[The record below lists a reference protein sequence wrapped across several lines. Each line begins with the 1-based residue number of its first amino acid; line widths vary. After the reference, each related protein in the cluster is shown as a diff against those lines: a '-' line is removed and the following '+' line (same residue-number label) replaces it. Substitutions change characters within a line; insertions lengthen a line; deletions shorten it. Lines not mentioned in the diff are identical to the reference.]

1 MAGKVKTWVWVV
13 VGIVVVGILG
23 VITMAAAS
31 LWYIKSHVNIRSTT
45 VAAATEDFQSVRQRF
60 AAQKPLIEL
69 DEQGTFLRAN
79 VDRPNGTQRPQTLN
93 VMAFDSHDE
102 KVIRM
107 ELPWWVL
114 RLKSGGSR
122 FDIGRSNVDL
132 ARMRITVEDLE
143 RYGPILIL
151 DQKDTDGSRVLVWSQ
166 SLSTTEN
173 PAAGF
178 DGFRPDSGR
187 RAGCVFCSSTDIGA
201 NP

>member
-1 MAGKVKTWVWVV
+1 MAGKIKTWVWVI
-13 VGIVVVGILG
+13 VGIAVVGILG
-23 VITMAAAS
+23 VIAMAAAG
-31 LWYIKSHVNIRSTT
+31 LYFVKSHVDIRSTT
-45 VAAATEDFQSVRQRF
+45 VAVATEDFQSVRQRF
-60 AAQKPLIEL
+60 ATQKPLIEL
-69 DEQGTFLRAN
+69 DEQGSFLRAN

-93 VMAFDSHDE
+93 IMAFDPHDE

-107 ELPWWVL
+107 ALPFWLL

-166 SLSTTEN
+166 
-173 PAAGF
+173 
-178 DGFRPDSGR
+178 
-187 RAGCVFCSSTDIGA
+187 
-201 NP
+201 

>member
-1 MAGKVKTWVWVV
+1 MAGKVKTWVWVI

-23 VITMAAAS
+23 VIAMAAAG
-31 LWYIKSHVNIRSTT
+31 LYFVKSHIDIRSTT
-45 VAAATEDFQSVRQRF
+45 VAVATEDFQTIRQRF

-69 DEQGTFLRAN
+69 DEEGSFLRAN
-79 VDRPNGTQRPQTLN
+79 VDRPNGTQRPQTLKI
-93 VMAFDSHDE
+93 MAFDPHDG

-107 ELPWWVL
+107 ELPFWML

-132 ARMRITVEDLE
+132 ARMRLTVEDLE

-166 SLSTTEN
+166 
-173 PAAGF
+173 
-178 DGFRPDSGR
+178 
-187 RAGCVFCSSTDIGA
+187 
-201 NP
+201 